1 MARAAYVGTG
11 PRRGRLEPR
20 LPGTLARRHEPAIGP
35 RLLEEVPGP
44 PHRPDHAG
52 AFPGAVVRRLSARRP
67 DPDGHRA
74 DEDLLGLMWTAATGA
89 CGAAD
94 AEHAL
99 FSPTSHEVDAARP
112 HPARYPGRV
121 LASVRSA
128 AVQGID
134 AFEVTVEVHA
144 ALGLPQ
150 LTVVGLAAG
159 AVKEGRER
167 VIAALANSDL
177 PLPPR
182 RTTVNLSPAD
192 IPKSGAGF
200 DLPIALGALAATGM
214 LDADALANLVVVGE
228 LALDGTLRPIRGVL
242 PIARW
247 AADAGYGLVVPP
259 GNLAEAARVQGLR
272 VFAPTTLRD
281 LLDALPAGPLP
292 QSTPADLPSAPTP
305 SVDDFSEVVGQE
317 TAKRAL
323 EIAAAGGH
331 NLLLV
336 GPPGAGKTML
346 ARRLP
351 SILPALTGREAL
363 DVLAIRSVAGLA
375 ARATAPDRP
384 FRSPHHTISTAGLVG
399 GGSPPRPGEV
409 SLAHLGVLFLDE
421 LLEFPRHVLESLRQ
435 PLEDGHVVLS
445 RATATIAYPARFTL
459 VAAMNPCPCG
469 RAGEPDAVCTC
480 APADVDRYNARLS
493 GPLADRIDMHVRVG
507 AVPPRTIGARTLGEP
522 SAAIRPRVA
531 AARARQTARYHTLPG
546 ITTNAAI
553 AGRWLD
559 RESPIDPTAR
569 ELLVTAADRLALSAR
584 AYFRVLK
591 LARTIADLDG
601 IPAVGVAHVAEALR
615 YRVPTPRPGAASPP
629 SVRAPARGWGVHDEA
644 RHP

>member
-1 MARAAYVGTG
+1 M
-11 PRRGRLEPR
+11 
-20 LPGTLARRHEPAIGP
+20 
-35 RLLEEVPGP
+35 
-44 PHRPDHAG
+44 
-52 AFPGAVVRRLSARRP
+52 
-67 DPDGHRA
+67 
-74 DEDLLGLMWTAATGA
+74 
-89 CGAAD
+89 
-94 AEHAL
+94 
-99 FSPTSHEVDAARP
+99 
-112 HPARYPGRV
+112 

-128 AVQGID
+128 AVCGID

-167 VIAALANSDL
+167 VVAALANSDL

-192 IPKSGAGF
+192 VPKSGSGF
-200 DLPIALGALAATGM
+200 DLPIALGALAATDR
-214 LDADALANLVVVGE
+214 LDQHALADLVVIGE
-228 LALDGTLRPIRGVL
+228 LALDGTLRPVRGVL

-247 AADAGYGLVVPP
+247 AADAGHALVAPP
-259 GNLAEAARVQGLR
+259 GNLAEAARVDGLR
-272 VFAPTTLRD
+272 VYSPATLREFF
-281 LLDALPAGPLP
+281 DALAAGQLP
-292 QSTPADLPSAPTP
+292 QSTPSATTAAPLRPT
-305 SVDDFSEVVGQE
+305 DDFADVVGQE

-331 NLLLV
+331 NLALV

-351 SILPALTGREAL
+351 SILPPLTDREAL
-363 DVLAIRSVAGLA
+363 DVLAIRSVAGLTSHTDA
-375 ARATAPDRP
+375 PPDRP
-384 FRSPHHTISTAGLVG
+384 FRAPHHTISTAGLVG

-421 LLEFPRHVLESLRQ
+421 LLEFPRHVLDSLRQ

-445 RATATIAYPARFTL
+445 RATATIGYPARFTL

-480 APADVDRYNARLS
+480 TPADVERYGARLS
-493 GPLADRIDMHVRVG
+493 GPLSDRIDMHVRVG
-507 AVPPRTIGARTLGEP
+507 AVPPRAIGARTLGEP
-522 SAAIRPRVA
+522 SAAIRPRVD
-531 AARARQTARYHTLPG
+531 AARARQTARYRQLPG
-546 ITTNAAI
+546 ITTNAGI

-559 RESPIDPTAR
+559 RETPVAQGAR
-569 ELLVTAADRLALSAR
+569 DLLVTAADRLGLSAR

-591 LARTIADLDG
+591 VARTIADLDG
-601 IPAVGVAHVAEALR
+601 TADIAVAHVAEALR
-615 YRVPTPRPGAASPP
+615 YRIPSRTAAASRPP
-629 SVRAPARGWGVHDEA
+629 LVTAGYSSGPEPASA
-644 RHP
+644 T

>member
-1 MARAAYVGTG
+1 M
-11 PRRGRLEPR
+11 
-20 LPGTLARRHEPAIGP
+20 
-35 RLLEEVPGP
+35 
-44 PHRPDHAG
+44 
-52 AFPGAVVRRLSARRP
+52 
-67 DPDGHRA
+67 
-74 DEDLLGLMWTAATGA
+74 
-89 CGAAD
+89 
-94 AEHAL
+94 
-99 FSPTSHEVDAARP
+99 
-112 HPARYPGRV
+112 

-128 AVQGID
+128 AIQGIH

-167 VIAALANSDL
+167 VVAALANSDL

-214 LDADALANLVVVGE
+214 LDHDALTSLVVVGE
-228 LALDGTLRPIRGVL
+228 LALDGTLRPVRGVL

-247 AADAGYGLVVPP
+247 AADAGHALVVPP

-272 VFAPTTLRD
+272 IHAPTTLR
-281 LLDALPAGPLP
+281 ALVDSLVAGPLP
-292 QSTPADLPSAPTP
+292 HTILPALPRAATLPT
-305 SVDDFSEVVGQE
+305 DDFADVVGQE
-317 TAKRAL
+317 MAKRAL

-331 NLLLV
+331 NLVLV

-351 SILPALTGREAL
+351 SILPSLTDREAL
-363 DVLAIRSVAGLA
+363 DVLAIRSVAGLTTLGA
-375 ARATAPDRP
+375 GAGTPDRP
-384 FRSPHHTISTAGLVG
+384 FRAPHHTISTAGLVG

-435 PLEDGHVVLS
+435 PLEDGEVVLS
-445 RATATIAYPARFTL
+445 RATATIGYPARFTL

-480 APADVDRYNARLS
+480 TPPDVERYNARLS

-507 AVPPRTIGARTLGEP
+507 AVPPRAIGARTLGEP

-531 AARARQTARYHTLPG
+531 AARARQATRYHDLPG
-546 ITTNAAI
+546 ITTNAGVS
-553 AGRWLD
+553 GRWLD
-559 RESPIDPTAR
+559 RESPVDTTAR
-569 ELLVTAADRLALSAR
+569 ELLVTAADRLGLSAR

-591 LARTIADLDG
+591 LARTIADLDAT
-601 IPAVGVAHVAEALR
+601 PAIAVAHIAEALR
-615 YRVPTPRPGAASPP
+615 YRVPTQGSASLPLPP
-629 SVRAPARGWGVHDEA
+629 AVRAPARRWGEPDPA
-644 RHP
+644 PRT